1 MKRWNIIQPN
11 LPESDVVNRLCA
23 HLGYSS
29 VVASLLAN
37 RGIDSPALADRFL
50 NPSFHHLSAPSAMKD
65 MDTAVRRIHDAI
77 LHRERILIF
86 GDYDVDGVTAVVL
99 ITEFL
104 ITAGAKVSFYIPH
117 RETEGYGLKP
127 SHISDPAIT
136 NAINLIIT
144 ADCGSS
150 SHEAIRMARM
160 AGIDVIITDH
170 HTISQPIPDALA
182 VVNPKRDDCPSGA
195 ENLAGVG
202 VAFFLVINLR
212 KYLRDRGFWTSRK
225 EPNLK
230 NACDLVALG
239 TVADMVPLTG
249 DNRIFVKGGI
259 DIINSGLRPG
269 IQSLMEISGIQRP
282 FLNSEDIAF
291 KLAPRLN
298 AAGRMSH
305 ANTAADLL
313 LTQDSRKAMKA
324 AETLNA
330 LNCERRSVE
339 QLILDDIQLRLQK
352 DPEYLQ
358 AGALVMADA
367 AWPPGILGIVASRLV
382 HQYIRPVVLIS
393 TQNGIGKGSAR
404 SIPEFDLYQGLKA
417 CSDSLIG
424 FGGHAAAA
432 GLEIATEMI
441 PEFQNRFARMADSRL
456 SREVLFPKMV
466 VDGFLDIQDITPTL
480 IDEIESL
487 KPFGTGNPEPVFLA
501 KNIHIASS
509 GSVGRNTRRMI
520 LKPGD
525 GSSGTGISAVQF
537 NVGSSLPRET
547 NIHEMI
553 YRLRWNCWKGNR
565 TPQILVEDAIFS
577 LQSPMSESI
586 MSSDDGRISVKLT

>member
-1 MKRWNIIQPN
+1 MKPYVWR
-11 LPESDVVNRLCA
+11 
-23 HLGYSS
+23 
-29 VVASLLAN
+29 
-37 RGIDSPALADRFL
+37 AL
-50 NPSFHHLSAPSAMKD
+50 
-65 MDTAVRRIHDAI
+65 
-77 LHRERILIF
+77 
-86 GDYDVDGVTAVVL
+86 
-99 ITEFL
+99 
-104 ITAGAKVSFYIPH
+104 
-117 RETEGYGLKP
+117 
-127 SHISDPAIT
+127 
-136 NAINLIIT
+136 
-144 ADCGSS
+144 
-150 SHEAIRMARM
+150 

-170 HTISQPIPDALA
+170 HTISQPIPEALA

-212 KYLRDRGFWTSRK
+212 KYLRDRGFWTSRN

-259 DIINSGLRPG
+259 DIINSGPRPG

-313 LTQDSRKAMKA
+313 LTQDSRKAMRA

-339 QLILDDIQLRLQK
+339 QRILDDIQLRLQK
-352 DPEYLQ
+352 DPGHLQ

-382 HQYIRPVVLIS
+382 RQYFCPVVLIS

-441 PEFQNRFARMADSRL
+441 PEFQNRFTRMADSRL
-456 SREVLFPKMV
+456 SPGGAFP
-466 VDGFLDIQDITPTL
+466 
-480 IDEIESL
+480 E
-487 KPFGTGNPEPVFLA
+487 N
-501 KNIHIASS
+501 
-509 GSVGRNTRRMI
+509 GR
-520 LKPGD
+520 
-525 GSSGTGISAVQF
+525 
-537 NVGSSLPRET
+537 
-547 NIHEMI
+547 
-553 YRLRWNCWKGNR
+553 
-565 TPQILVEDAIFS
+565 
-577 LQSPMSESI
+577 
-586 MSSDDGRISVKLT
+586 